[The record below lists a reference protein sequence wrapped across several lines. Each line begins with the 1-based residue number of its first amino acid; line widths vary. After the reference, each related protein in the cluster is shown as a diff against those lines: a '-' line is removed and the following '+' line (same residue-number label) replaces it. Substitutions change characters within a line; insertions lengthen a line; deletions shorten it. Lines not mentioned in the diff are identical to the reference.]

1 MQEPYDDKWY
11 GVPPAGEKPIPPR
24 GRYIAEILAV
34 IFIEFVLWGLYRYFT
49 APIYGGFGTW
59 KFYVGHIIAA
69 PTIALGT
76 IMVYW
81 RFYRK
86 ERGLPFRF
94 TTKRLFSSILV
105 GLFAAIL
112 WRFLEMVVYDSMAV
126 AAGVA
131 ISDTRTFYS
140 LLDQT
145 TVGLFLL
152 MTFVQFFVVGPVEEL
167 QFRSF
172 VYDQSARVLKNWQAL
187 ALSSILF
194 GLSHIPIALTVYKMP
209 PWQLFVA
216 EIGWIT
222 AGAVFGALY
231 MWSRNIFACMVMHA
245 VGNWQLAVYN
255 ISSYYPARVSPGTD
269 VVIGTLTA
277 IVVNSVMIIIFYAIF
292 RFYWRPLMRGEP
304 EVVGRI
310 TAFIKKLDDER
321 APLQRRIAA
330 SLSVIVLALVVVLG
344 VAAGAG
350 TPSRAYSHVETKPH
364 FTLEDRINLTERDSG
379 EVYLYEGES
388 FYLLL
393 NSTAESVI
401 KEVKVTVTW
410 MDESDIRRLG
420 RTYQNQPDT
429 MEVELSGPNVTARDF
444 GENPRGGEGRLEVT
458 LTLEDL
464 TIQELEGNYTV
475 QLTVTLTDC
484 GPYVGRLGMF
494 GYVDDGNAFTY
505 SLEVTYLEVK
515 G

>member
-1 MQEPYDDKWY
+1 MQEPYDGKWY
-11 GVPPAGEKPIPPR
+11 GVPPAGERPLPPR
-24 GRYIAEILAV
+24 GRYVAEILAV
-34 IFIEFVLWGLYRYFT
+34 IFVEFFLWGLYRYFT

-94 TTKRLFSSILV
+94 TTKRLFSSIAV
-105 GLFAAIL
+105 GLFGAIL
-112 WRFLEMVVYDSMAV
+112 WRLLEMVVYDAMAASTG
-126 AAGVA
+126 AAAPG
-131 ISDTRTFYS
+131 TRTFYS
-140 LLDQT
+140 LLNQS

-172 VYDQSARVLKNWQAL
+172 TQDQLARVLKNWQAL

-216 EIGWIT
+216 EIGWMT

-231 MWSRNIFACMVMHA
+231 IWSRNIFACMVMHA
-245 VGNWQLAVYN
+245 VGNWQLSVYY
-255 ISSYYPARVSPGTD
+255 ISSYYPEGVSPATD

-277 IVVNSVMIIIFYAIF
+277 IVVNSIMILIFYAVF
-292 RFYWRPLMRGEP
+292 RFYWRPQMRGELTAG
-304 EVVGRI
+304 GRLMEYI
-310 TAFIKKLDDER
+310 RRLDDER
-321 APLQRRIAA
+321 TPLRQRVAA
-330 SLSVIVLALVVVLG
+330 SAGVIILVLLLVLG
-344 VAAGAG
+344 VAGAAG
-350 TPSRAYSHVETKPH
+350 TPYGWVPSGGGREGFSLSGMV
-364 FTLEDRINLTERDSG
+364 NVTERSGG

-388 FYLLL
+388 FILNI
-393 NSTAESVI
+393 NSTDERVL
-401 KEVKVTVTW
+401 KEVRVTVTW
-410 MDESDIRRLG
+410 TDEPDMRRMG

-429 MEVELSGPNVTARDF
+429 MEVELTGPNVTARDS
-444 GENPRGGEGRLEVT
+444 GANPHGGQGKIE
-458 LTLEDL
+458 LTLNIEDVVI
-464 TIQELEGNYTV
+464 TELEGNYTV
-475 QLTVTLTDC
+475 QLTVTLTDS
-484 GPYVGRLGMF
+484 GPYLGRFGVF
-494 GYVDDGNAFTY
+494 GYVDAGNSFTY
-505 SLEVTYLEVK
+505 SLEVTYLETE